1 MKAALSDIELIQAI
15 TTRDPAGAKALYD
28 QYAATLFKV
37 ICCSVQNRQEAEN
50 VLEKTLLL
58 VWNNINDYHRQDKR
72 LLLWMASI
80 ARRQMLG
87 GN

>member
-1 MKAALSDIELIQAI
+1 MKAALSDTELIHAI
-15 TTRDPAGAKALYD
+15 ATRDPVGAKALYD

-37 ICCSVQNRQEAEN
+37 ICCSVQNREEAEN

-58 VWNNINDYHRQDKR
+58 VWNNINDYHLQDKR
-72 LLLWMASI
+72 LLLWMVSI
-80 ARRQMLG
+80 ARRQMSR